1 MTHLQHADFADD
13 ADILSWIPSDHLH
26 ARHSKQAPLLALNQM
41 AGYIYIKTE
50 KRGNIIRYCPAHRG
64 SRIACTRRNSNEIP
78 TPIWT
83 IVIRIGI
90 SIYIRL
96 MAESRSSPCTYMP
109 KYRRVCTHHHGHLP
123 LPCQPKYSLEFARFR
138 CTVEQDVV

>member
-83 IVIRIGI
+83 IVIRIGMYTPRDSGRQYPRLCVCQNTDVYVHI
-90 SIYIRL
+90 IMGIY
-96 MAESRSSPCTYMP
+96 
-109 KYRRVCTHHHGHLP
+109 
-123 LPCQPKYSLEFARFR
+123 R
-138 CTVEQDVV
+138 CLANPSTV